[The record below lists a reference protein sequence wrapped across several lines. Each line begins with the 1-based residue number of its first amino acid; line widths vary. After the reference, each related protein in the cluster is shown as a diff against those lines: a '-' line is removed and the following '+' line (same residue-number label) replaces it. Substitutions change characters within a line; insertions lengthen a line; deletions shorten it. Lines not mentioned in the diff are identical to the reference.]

1 MGAHGFTPVAA
12 DLDPAVLALLQ
23 ARMRVVDVQRL
34 ARLAG
39 ECRVI
44 VLGVGVDAVVAGQLQ
59 RPAVVV
65 VLPREEEGV
74 GEAVAFRRVVTVVF
88 VGGDG
93 VQAEAHVRRRVDR
106 QGVVVAHDDRL
117 AVAGHQQFRRH
128 GAVEGPDG
136 LVVLDRHVR
145 VEADAD
151 APGRALDAERLDLAV
166 AVELVGGVIQP
177 ARAELAEVVAVHLVA
192 VADAAV
198 DPRARLHRLEL
209 ALREEF
215 VVALVRPALSRRTS
229 FGRRV
234 DRALEV
240 GADHIGP
247 GVAVGVVGKLG
258 GRRVQPRMGEE
269 VVQRLARRPAAPD
282 GGILFRRRAG
292 GRLREAAR
300 VGLRMGLV
308 GFRAELLEQQHRLG
322 ERLCAE
328 QRARPAVG
336 GNLEGGLRRRLQD
349 VIHQRRL
356 LVADPFALGFLE
368 GAVVGLFLTGQ

>member
-1 MGAHGFTPVAA
+1 
-12 DLDPAVLALLQ
+12 
-23 ARMRVVDVQRL
+23 MRVVDVQRL

-106 QGVVVAHDDRL
+106 QRVVVAHHDRL

-136 LVVLDRHVR
+136 LVVLDGHVR
-145 VEADAD
+145 VETDAD
-151 APGRALDAERLDLAV
+151 ALGRALDAERLDLAV
-166 AVELVGGVIQP
+166 AVKLVGGVVQA
-177 ARAELAEVVAVHLVA
+177 ARAEFAELVAVHLVA

-198 DPRARLHRLEL
+198 DPRAGLHGLEF
-209 ALREEF
+209 ALRIEL

-229 FGRRV
+229 LGRRV
-234 DRALEV
+234 DSALEV
-240 GADHIGP
+240 GADQVGP
-247 GVAVGVVGKLG
+247 GVAVGMVGKLR
-258 GRRVQPRMGEE
+258 GRRIQTRMREE
-269 VVQRLARRPAAPD
+269 VVQRLARRTAAPD
-282 GGILFRRRAG
+282 RGVLFRSRPG
-292 GRLREAAR
+292 GRLRETARIGFR
-300 VGLRMGLV
+300 VGFV
-308 GFRAELLEQQHRLG
+308 GFRTELLE
-322 ERLCAE
+322 
-328 QRARPAVG
+328 
-336 GNLEGGLRRRLQD
+336 
-349 VIHQRRL
+349 
-356 LVADPFALGFLE
+356 
-368 GAVVGLFLTGQ
+368 